1 MADDDART
9 DDSGVP
15 DDDAEGVDEEGVVA
29 VAVEV
34 DFEHPRDLQ
43 TLWLK
48 WVHLCTPAKV
58 KWLFAALMKRSP
70 TLMLVST

>member
-1 MADDDART
+1 MVEVADLE
-9 DDSGVP
+9 V
-15 DDDAEGVDEEGVVA
+15 EVVDEEGVVA
-29 VAVEV
+29 VEVEV
-34 DFEHPRDLQ
+34 DFDHPRGLQ

-48 WVHLCTPAKV
+48 WGHLCTPAKV